1 MHQEEP
7 PQHAMQIL
15 GHHHQ
20 QQQQQQDDNL
30 LGQQQQQ
37 GQDVQG
43 LHELPDGLA
52 GLQLQQQREVAG
64 IAQWEADMQSRKV
77 VGIYRGQGRLAGH
90 GFSNPSW
97 VEGRLWVYEDGSCG
111 FVFMAEPLRCYLVDL
126 QRLDGD
132 L

>member
-1 MHQEEP
+1 MQQEEP

-15 GHHHQ
+15 GHQ
-20 QQQQQQDDNL
+20 QQQQQQDAYHLD
-30 LGQQQQQ
+30 QQQQQ
-37 GQDVQG
+37 GQDLQEG

-77 VGIYRGQGRLAGH
+77 VSIYKGQGRLAGH

-126 QRLDGD
+126 LRLDGD